1 MLHLFNSCYVQ
12 PFILFDPTNNHLVV
26 GEEYINRPVINNSFY
41 YNNSFPKDAFDRLDS
56 FETFAASNWLEPV
69 LHNKDRIVI
78 YTDDAN
84 FIKFFTSKLKTQVK
98 NLTEEFFL
106 VNAKLFAIKLKTRA
120 KLLATNDAKESL
132 NSLADKF
139 LALEDIPE
147 VDKFNLTE
155 AWVTNNAGVEWKFA
169 NGIYDNLNNIIDR
182 NIYSYFGEAKAHYLS
197 RKEPEGS
204 WATDENNQQYRT
216 VNSIGNLYMDMRKE
230 ISIFTD
236 SIILQYFSDNE
247 AMFRDPKV
255 LLLLASNKNMGDKI
269 DIWLMRWFMKM
280 SQEQIKELGILA

>member
-1 MLHLFNSCYVQ
+1 MLHLFNSCYVK

-26 GEEYINRPVINNSFY
+26 GEEYVNHPVITNSFY
-41 YNNSFPKDAFDRLDS
+41 YNNSFPKNAFDRLDS
-56 FETFAASNWLEPV
+56 FETFAVSNWLEPV
-69 LHNKDRIVI
+69 LHNKDKIII

-84 FIKFFTSKLKTQVK
+84 FIKFFASKLKTQVK

-120 KLLATNDAKESL
+120 KLLATEDAKQSL

-139 LALEDIPE
+139 LELTSIPDVE
-147 VDKFNLTE
+147 KLNLSE
-155 AWVTNNAGVEWKFA
+155 AWVGANAGIEWKFA
-169 NGIYDNLNNIIDR
+169 NGIYDNLNDIIHR
-182 NIYSYFGEAKAHYLS
+182 NIYSYFGEAKASYLS

-204 WATDENNQQYRT
+204 WATDPDNQQYRT
-216 VNSIGNLYMDMRKE
+216 VKSISDLYMEMRKD
-230 ISIFTD
+230 ISVYTD
-236 SIILQYFSDNE
+236 AIILEYFLDNE
-247 AMFRDPKV
+247 KMFKDPKV
-255 LLLLASNKNMGDKI
+255 LLLLASNKDMGDKI